1 MVKLSFKNPKYFQ
14 YMEDGKQVIKCT
26 YSCKVYDNDLHCVVT
41 TFNVEGYSTCS
52 ENDTFNEVLGK
63 IIADSRAKSEA
74 YRIARD
80 MFSSGDLYRMKL
92 EIALYQKR
100 IDFHK
105 KMQYLKQQEDKHL
118 NWVLKNANNQ

>member
-1 MVKLSFKNPKYFQ
+1 MVKLSFKSPRYFQ
-14 YMEDGKQVIKCT
+14 YMRDGKQVVKCT

-41 TFNVEGYSTCS
+41 TFNVEGYSMCS
-52 ENDTFNEVLGK
+52 EKDTFNEAQGK

-80 MFSSGDLYRMKL
+80 MFSSGDIYRMKL
-92 EIALYQKR
+92 KIALYQKR
-100 IDFHK
+100 INFYK

>member
-1 MVKLSFKNPKYFQ
+1 MVKLSFKSPRYFQ
-14 YMEDGKQVIKCT
+14 YIRDGKQVIKCT
-26 YSCKVYDNDLHCVVT
+26 YSCKVYDNDLHYVVT
-41 TFNVEGYSTCS
+41 TFNVEGYSMCS
-52 ENDTFNEVLGK
+52 EKDTFNEVQGK

-80 MFSSGDLYRMKL
+80 MFSSGDISRMKL
-92 EIALYQKR
+92 DIALYQKR
-100 IDFHK
+100 INFHK

>member
-1 MVKLSFKNPKYFQ
+1 MVKLSFKNPRYFQ
-14 YMEDGKQVIKCT
+14 YMRDGKQVIKCT
-26 YSCKVYDNDLHCVVT
+26 YSCEVYDNDLHCVVN
-41 TFNVEGYSTCS
+41 TFNVEGYSMCS
-52 ENDTFNEVLGK
+52 EKDTFNEAQGK

-74 YRIARD
+74 YRLARD

-100 IDFHK
+100 INFHK

>member
-14 YMEDGKQVIKCT
+14 YMQDGKQVVKCT
-26 YSCKVYDNDLHCVVT
+26 YSCVVYDKNLHHVVN
-41 TFNVEGYSTCS
+41 TFNVEGYSMCS
-52 ENDTFNEVLGK
+52 ENDTFNETQGK

-80 MFSSGDLYRMKL
+80 MFNRCNICEMEQK
-92 EIALYQKR
+92 IAVYQKL
-100 IDFHK
+100 INFHK

-118 NWVLKNANNQ
+118 NWVLKNADNQ